1 MFFFL
6 ILSNFLEIDQ
16 LKEIF
21 WENLFECKDL
31 EHLFAELIGEE
42 KHKPFECVGTLEE
55 SFLSMYHALEKYGET
70 DFYILQKFKR
80 DIEKIASLIDIQK
93 LENKLLKI
101 HSDDII
107 PQEFKHLLK

>member
-1 MFFFL
+1 
-6 ILSNFLEIDQ
+6 
-16 LKEIF
+16 
-21 WENLFECKDL
+21 
-31 EHLFAELIGEE
+31 
-42 KHKPFECVGTLEE
+42 
-55 SFLSMYHALEKYGET
+55 MYHALEKYGET